1 MAAGIING
9 KTIGG
14 FDETTIANNYSE
26 ELTYTTG
33 DLCIRGLTLYKAL
46 VDIETPEE
54 WTPAHWSVTTVAA
67 ELKEGVAP
75 TESNIANSYD
85 STSTYKVGDFC
96 IYNGYLYKCIE
107 AITTP
112 ENFNNDHWENT
123 KVTDEFKNIDTGGAV
138 TLAKTL
144 TAGSTT
150 ISFTHSLIGN
160 TVKSICDIYTD
171 LTYTTEITDNTL
183 TLTFDTQTEDYD
195 VVIVLKEYSLSA

>member
-14 FDETTIANNYSE
+14 FDETIVANNYSE
-26 ELTYTTG
+26 ELTYTIG
-33 DLCIRGLTLYKAL
+33 DLCVRNLTLYKAL

-54 WTPAHWSVTTVAA
+54 WTPDHWSVTTVAA
-67 ELKEGVAP
+67 ELKEGGTPA
-75 TESNIANSYD
+75 ESTIAKSYD
-85 STSTYKVGDFC
+85 STSTYNVGDFC

-112 ENFNNDHWENT
+112 ENFNINHWENT
-123 KVTDEFKNIDTGGAV
+123 KVTDEFKNIDTGIV

-195 VVIVLKEYSLSA
+195 VVITLKEYSLSV